1 VRLDSVGTPIPG
13 VDLKISEQGEV
24 LFRSPGVFQG
34 YYKNPEAT
42 AETLVDGWLHTG
54 DIGELDDEGYLK
66 IVDRKKEL
74 IITAGGKNISPANI
88 EAKLKAHPLI
98 GTACVIG
105 DDRPF
110 LTALLVLDADVA
122 PAWAAQQGI
131 EDTSLEALAGDERV
145 RAEVER
151 GVEAANAQVSNVEGV
166 KKFTILGTDWLPGGD
181 ELTPT
186 MKLKRKPVAQKYAG
200 QIEAMYAR

>member
-1 VRLDSVGTPIPG
+1 M
-13 VDLKISEQGEV
+13 
-24 LFRSPGVFQG
+24 
-34 YYKNPEAT
+34 
-42 AETLVDGWLHTG
+42 
-54 DIGELDDEGYLK
+54 
-66 IVDRKKEL
+66 
-74 IITAGGKNISPANI
+74 
-88 EAKLKAHPLI
+88 
-98 GTACVIG
+98 
-105 DDRPF
+105 
-110 LTALLVLDADVA
+110 LDADVA

-151 GVEAANAQVSNVEGV
+151 GVEAANEQVSNVEGV

-186 MKLKRKPVAQKYAG
+186 MKLKRKPVAQKYAA